1 MNDHALRMLRDAEDR
16 LSDAS
21 ILVASLDT
29 RSDAASLL
37 RILALEVL
45 LKCAVI
51 TNGGTPQKSHNYLA
65 LWQSLPKSAQ
75 DAILTVAAD
84 RMPGHADLSNLEWLL
99 PNYRFVFERAR
110 YFYEFYEGYTLQEQ
124 SELGKFWVDLGSPE
138 HEADV
143 QYKPNELTCLIDGL
157 LAYVKRELGVD
168 QGAR

>member
-1 MNDHALRMLRDAEDR
+1 MLRDAEDR

-21 ILVASLDT
+21 ILTESLHT
-29 RSDAASLL
+29 RSDAAPLL
-37 RILALEVL
+37 RILAFEVL

-51 TNGGTPQKSHNYLA
+51 TNGGTPPKSHNYLA
-65 LWQSLPKSAQ
+65 LWQSIPRSAQ

-99 PNYRFVFERAR
+99 RNYRFVFERAR

-124 SELGKFWVDLGSPE
+124 SELGQFWVDLGSPE
-138 HEADV
+138 DEADV

-157 LAYVKRELGVD
+157 LVHVKRELRVD
-168 QGAR
+168 